1 VRDDDDPVTGRRF
14 LSQSAY
20 ADDRHLRSRMSIYAY
35 AEAPAKGRPRT
46 AAVPWDGTQ
55 VVADIGC
62 GNGFDL
68 RPLVTEGR
76 CRHAIGVDLSA
87 GMLRTLADLRGSG
100 RLSLIQADAQR
111 LPLSDGSADVAL
123 AMHMLYHVPDIPAA
137 VAELRRVTRPGGMV
151 LASTNSVR
159 TLTEIFD
166 LLDAAV
172 ARQLGRPVGARPVL
186 SFTTETGAGLL
197 GGQFRDVSL
206 LQYDLPLAFPGP
218 EPVTAYLDSIREPT
232 VLEVGGALDFD
243 LVLADV
249 AARVDQAVRAEG
261 RFRTASRGGVFVCR

>member
-1 VRDDDDPVTGRRF
+1 
-14 LSQSAY
+14 
-20 ADDRHLRSRMSIYAY
+20 MSIYAY

-76 CRHAIGVDLSA
+76 CRHAIGVYLSA

>member
-1 VRDDDDPVTGRRF
+1 MRDDDPVTGRRF

-20 ADDRHLRSRMSIYAY
+20 ADDRNLRSRMSIYAY
-35 AEAPAKGRPRT
+35 AERPARRRPRT

-62 GNGFDL
+62 GNGLDL

-100 RLSLIQADAQR
+100 RLSLVQADAQR
-111 LPLSDGSADVAL
+111 LPLGDNSADVAL

-151 LASTNSVR
+151 LASTNSTE
-159 TLTEIFD
+159 TLTEIYD
-166 LLDAAV
+166 LLDAALT
-172 ARQLGRPVGARPVL
+172 RQLGRPASGRPAL
-186 SFTTETGAGLL
+186 SFTTESGAGLL
-197 GGQFRDVSL
+197 GGQFADVRL
-206 LQYDLPLAFPGP
+206 LEYDLPLAFPGP
-218 EPVTAYLDSIREPT
+218 EPVIAYLDSTREPT

-249 AARVDQAVRAEG
+249 AAGVDQAVRGEG

>member
-1 VRDDDDPVTGRRF
+1 MRDDDPVTGRRF
-14 LSQSAY
+14 LTQSAY
-20 ADDRHLRSRMSIYAY
+20 ADDRHLRSRVAIYAY
-35 AEAPAKGRPRT
+35 AEARSNPRWRT
-46 AAVPWDGTQ
+46 DPVPWDGTQ

-68 RPLVTEGR
+68 RQLVPERR

-100 RLSLIQADAQR
+100 VLSLVQADAQQ
-111 LPLSDGSADVAL
+111 LPLGEDTVDVAL

-137 VAELRRVTRPGGMV
+137 VAELRRVTRPGGTV
-151 LASTNSVR
+151 LASTNSTE
-159 TLTEIFD
+159 TLTEIYD

-172 ARQLGRPVGARPVL
+172 SRQLGRPVSARPAL
-186 SFTTETGAGLL
+186 SFTTESGTSLL
-197 GGQFRDVSL
+197 DGQFGDVSL

-218 EPVTAYLDSIREPT
+218 EPVIAYLDSTREPT
-232 VLEVGGALDFD
+232 VLGFGGALDFD

>member
-1 VRDDDDPVTGRRF
+1 
-14 LSQSAY
+14 
-20 ADDRHLRSRMSIYAY
+20 M
-35 AEAPAKGRPRT
+35 
-46 AAVPWDGTQ
+46 
-55 VVADIGC
+55 
-62 GNGFDL
+62 
-68 RPLVTEGR
+68 
-76 CRHAIGVDLSA
+76 
-87 GMLRTLADLRGSG
+87 
-100 RLSLIQADAQR
+100 LSLIQADAQR
-111 LPLSDGSADVAL
+111 LPLSDGSVDVAL

-159 TLTEIFD
+159 TLTEVFD

-197 GGQFRDVSL
+197 GGQFGEVSL